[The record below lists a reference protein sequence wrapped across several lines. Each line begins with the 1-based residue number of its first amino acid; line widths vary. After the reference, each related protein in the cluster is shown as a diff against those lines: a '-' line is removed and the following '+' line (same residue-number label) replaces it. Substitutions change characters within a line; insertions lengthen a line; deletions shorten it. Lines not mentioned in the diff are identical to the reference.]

1 MPILT
6 EKQADEKAPPEDRPN
21 AILWD
26 SEGKGK
32 GTAVA
37 GFGLRVTRAGSKS
50 FIFDYRFHGRKRRYT
65 IGRFDDGTW
74 TVKAA
79 RERAGKLK
87 QKVDNDIDPLT
98 EENAAR
104 GAPTMRDL
112 WARFEGEYLPKRRES
127 TRKAYRGLWKAY
139 GGKLAAHKVGE
150 IESSEIEA
158 QHARIAA
165 KTPYRANRWLAML
178 SKMFSLALRWKWAAD
193 NPCKGIERAPEYR
206 RERYLSGE
214 EITRLLQAL
223 QSYAERGPWQG
234 QSANAIRLLILTGA
248 RRMEVLG
255 AKWEQFDLDAGVWS
269 KPPASTK
276 QKEPHRVPLSG
287 PAVALLS
294 GIEQSSEFV
303 FPGRGTDSHQKD
315 IKNAWG
321 TVTKLAGIKDARLH
335 DLRHTYAAHL
345 ASAGQSL
352 PIIGALLGHT
362 QAQTTQRYAHL
373 LDDPLRQATERVAGM
388 IDQSKE
394 PAKVRRLRG

>member
-6 EKQADEKAPPEDRPN
+6 ESQAREKAPPSDRPN

-26 SEGKGK
+26 SEGTGK

-37 GFGLRVTRAGSKS
+37 GFGLRVTRAGTKS
-50 FIFDYRFHGRKRRYT
+50 FIFDYRIHGRKRRFT
-65 IGRFDDGTW
+65 IGRFDDGSW
-74 TVKAA
+74 SVKAA

-87 QKVDNDIDPLT
+87 QKVDNGTDPLA

-112 WARFEGEYLPKRRES
+112 WARFEAEHLTKRRPG
-127 TRKAYRGLWKAY
+127 TQKAYKGLWKAY
-139 GGKLAAHKVGE
+139 GGKLAAHKVAE

-158 QHARIAA
+158 QHARIAT

-178 SKMFSLALRWKWAAD
+178 SKMFSLALRWKWRAD
-193 NPCKGIERAPEYR
+193 NPCKGIERAPEYT

-214 EITRLLQAL
+214 EITRLLEAL
-223 QSYAERGPWQG
+223 QSYAERGPWQM

-248 RRMEVLG
+248 RRMEALS
-255 AKWEQFDLDAGVWS
+255 ATWDQFDLEAGVWR
-269 KPPASTK
+269 KPPNSTK

-294 GIEQSSEFV
+294 DMAKCGKYV
-303 FPGRGTDSHQKD
+303 FPGRGTNDHQKD

-321 TVTKLAGIKDARLH
+321 TVTKLAGIEDARLH

-388 IDQSKE
+388 MDRSEE
-394 PAKVRRLRG
+394 PAKVRRIRG

>member
-1 MPILT
+1 VAILT
-6 EKQADEKAPPEDRPN
+6 ESQARKIEAPTGKPN
-21 AILWD
+21 RIVWD
-26 SEGKGK
+26 SDGEGKGS
-32 GTAVA
+32 AVP
-37 GFGLRVTRAGSKS
+37 GFGLRVSRAGNKS
-50 FIFDYRFHGRKRRYT
+50 FILDYRISGRKRRYT

-79 RERAGKLK
+79 RERAGKLR
-87 QKVDNDIDPLT
+87 QQVDNGIDPLAA
-98 EENAAR
+98 ERAAR
-104 GAPTMRDL
+104 GAPTLRDL
-112 WARFEGEYLPKRRES
+112 WARFEAEHLTKRRES
-127 TRKAYRGLWKAY
+127 TRKAYRSLWKAY
-139 GGKLAAHKVGE
+139 GGKLAARKVAELESHE
-150 IESSEIEA
+150 IES

-178 SKMFSLALRWKWAAD
+178 SKMFSLAVRWKWRSD

-214 EITRLLQAL
+214 EITRLLEAL
-223 QSYAERGPWQG
+223 KAYAERGPWQE

-248 RRMEVLG
+248 RRMEVLA
-255 AKWEQFDLDAGVWS
+255 AKWEHFDLESGVWS

-294 GIEQSSEFV
+294 GIERSSEYV
-303 FPGRGTDSHQKD
+303 FPGRGTDGHQSD
-315 IKNAWG
+315 IKNAWAI
-321 TVTKLAGIKDARLH
+321 VTKLAGIENARLH

-388 IDQSKE
+388 IDDSKE
-394 PAKVRRLRG
+394 PAKVRRLWG